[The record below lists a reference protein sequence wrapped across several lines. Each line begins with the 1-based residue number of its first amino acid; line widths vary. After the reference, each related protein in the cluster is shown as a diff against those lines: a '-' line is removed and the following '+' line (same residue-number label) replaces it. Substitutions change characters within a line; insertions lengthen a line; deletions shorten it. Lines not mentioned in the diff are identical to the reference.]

1 MTNQFVNEYSI
12 INHRLPVDVVVHHRL
27 IKTGYFIIVSKIIIF
42 VTIIVIVIIIIVIIT
57 ILL

>member
-27 IKTGYFIIVSKIIIF
+27 IKTGYFIIVIKIIIF
-42 VTIIVIVIIIIVIIT
+42 ITIIVIVIIT